1 MSATNDGGLV
11 KKGRNAHTKY
21 PNGSGKGK
29 DISIAQMDN
38 IRCDAFKDLFGPY
51 LAAELDKGDED
62 KLRNHVRSC
71 KTCKKALAEETH
83 FNRIMRQALAPNVDP
98 NYWEL
103 LWPRVQAKM
112 LERREQ
118 RMRPRFSLRWIFA
131 GAGTAFASAAA
142 LIAVLLLRTPLA
154 PTLALHPDSYFEG
167 LPQEPPASVRL
178 DSKTR
183 ISSEL
188 AVLSL
193 GHPTPSSRSHAWQ
206 HLDGGGL

>member
-11 KKGRNAHTKY
+11 RKGSKTRKKHLGT
-21 PNGSGKGK
+21 GKG
-29 DISIAQMDN
+29 AVHARPDN
-38 IRCDAFKDLFGPY
+38 IQCGSIEDLFAPY
-51 LAAELDKGDED
+51 LAAELSKGEED
-62 KLRNHVRSC
+62 KLRKHVRSC
-71 KTCKKALAEETH
+71 ANCKKILAEETR
-83 FNRIMRQALAPNVDP
+83 FNRIMRQALAPKVDP
-98 NYWEL
+98 DYWEL

-118 RMRPRFSLRWIFA
+118 RTRPRFSLRWIFA

-154 PTLALHPDSYFEG
+154 PSLALHPDSYFEG
-167 LPQEPPASVRL
+167 LPQEPPATVQV
-178 DSKTR
+178 DSRTQA
-183 ISSEL
+183 SNEL